1 MAPLTG
7 KRVKNPKKSAIFHH
21 ILLKGHEASFEDVTV
36 FLKGNNKF
44 KLHLKESLLIK
55 RDKPELNRNIYSY
68 PLEIFDWLIDFI
80 ICILLFTYLLI
91 WFNYPCNF
99 HDILSNVDSRSLLF
113 ENASDERRKQKLIL
127 FKINT
132 ILWKIFSLI
141 SWNFLSELDIFTN

>member
-1 MAPLTG
+1 MPKSQLSLTTFCW
-7 KRVKNPKKSAIFHH
+7 RVMTPVLKILRYSWKN
-21 ILLKGHEASFEDVTV
+21 
-36 FLKGNNKF
+36 NNKF

-99 HDILSNVDSRSLLF
+99 HDILSNVDSRSLLL